1 MLSWRKA
8 DKETVAA
15 HFELLRA
22 VMKLPCKPGVGGYNC
37 VTQSLKGNDFNNI
50 SAYQCGITL

>member
-15 HFELLRA
+15 HCELLRV
-22 VMKLPCKPGVGGYNC
+22 VMKLPCKPVGGYNC
-37 VTQSLKGNDFNNI
+37 VTQSLKGHDFNNI
-50 SAYQCGITL
+50 STHQCGITL